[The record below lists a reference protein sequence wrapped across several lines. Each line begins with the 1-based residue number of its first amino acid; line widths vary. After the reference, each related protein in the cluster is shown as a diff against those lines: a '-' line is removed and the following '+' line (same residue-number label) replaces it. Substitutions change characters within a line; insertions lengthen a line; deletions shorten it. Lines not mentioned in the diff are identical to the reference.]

1 MTYSNKV
8 KGSKALLEAIKALG
22 NDEHIVVSYGTDYNG
37 EPKEYKIK
45 CSIFRDN
52 KPSYSIH
59 KNDVWAFSGMNI
71 SSLNKTTMDAYTFD
85 MMSQKT
91 TYRFPLYKMT
101 IVEEP
106 FKVTDNNLE
115 FNA

>member
-1 MTYSNKV
+1 MTYSDKV
-8 KGSKALLEAIKALG
+8 KASKTLLEAIKSLG
-22 NDEHIVVSYGTDYNG
+22 NDESIIVKYGKDYNG
-37 EPKEYKIK
+37 QPMEYKIK
-45 CSIFRDN
+45 CNIFRDG

-91 TYRFPLYKMT
+91 TYRFPLYKM
-101 IVEEP
+101 VMGVMEVN
-106 FKVTDNNLE
+106 K
-115 FNA
+115 